1 MRAHANLRILA
12 GCEVRKLLLK
22 DGAVV
27 GVAADAGAAG
37 PVRIAAR
44 ETIVCCGAIL
54 TPTLLMRSGFGPGA
68 LLQGAGVEVA
78 RDLPGVGE
86 NLQEHPAVGLSCFV
100 RPGHRL
106 AEGIFH
112 QQSHVR
118 FSSCLEGCPPTD
130 MSMSLLA
137 RSAWHR
143 VGGQIATYYIWVN
156 RSYSRGYVRL
166 DPSDASAPP
175 EVDFRLLSDPRDL
188 TRLRAGLRRI
198 AAVALDPGMDKVR
211 TEVFPTVFSARVQ
224 SVSRPGPWNAART
237 AALATILD
245 VAGFARRYLIHK
257 LIAPKELRALL
268 ADDAA
273 LDEYMH
279 AAVAGTWH
287 ASGSCRMGRAD
298 DPLAVTDPHGRV
310 HKVPGLRV
318 CDASLMPTVP
328 CANTNIPTI
337 MMAERIADLM
347 KGAGRGSPPRCGIRS
362 GCSGEGLKR

>member
-1 MRAHANLRILA
+1 
-12 GCEVRKLLLK
+12 
-22 DGAVV
+22 
-27 GVAADAGAAG
+27 
-37 PVRIAAR
+37 
-44 ETIVCCGAIL
+44 
-54 TPTLLMRSGFGPGA
+54 MRSGFGPGR
-68 LLQGAGVEVA
+68 LLRRAGVEVA

-100 RPGHRL
+100 RHGHRL
-106 AEGIFH
+106 ADGIFH

-118 FSSCLEGCPPTD
+118 FSSGLEGCPPTD

-156 RSYSRGYVRL
+156 KSYSQGYVRL
-166 DPSDASAPP
+166 QPSDASAPP

-198 AAVALDPGMDKVR
+198 AAIALDPRMDNVR

-245 VAGFARRYLIHK
+245 FAGFARRYLIHK
-257 LIAPKELRALL
+257 LIAPKELHELL
-268 ADDAA
+268 ADDAV

-279 AAVAGTWH
+279 AAVAGVWH
-287 ASGSCRMGRAD
+287 ACGSCRMGRAD
-298 DPLAVTDPHGRV
+298 DPLAVTDSQGRV
-310 HKVPGLRV
+310 HNVPGLRV
-318 CDASLMPTVP
+318 CDASLMPMVP

-337 MMAERIADLM
+337 MIAERIADLT
-347 KGAGRGSPPRCGIRS
+347 KAAAREGAQPARAA
-362 GCSGEGLKR
+362 